1 MKHIPFPLIVLCVLC
16 FCSCQPR
23 TEKRIIGFSQC
34 SEDDWRTAMN
44 KEALQEASFHPGIEL
59 RIKSVKDDTQ
69 QQIRDVEQF
78 IADKVDLIVL
88 APNEA
93 VPLTR
98 VTEKAMKAGIPVVLV
113 DRKVASPNYS
123 AFVGADNYQIGK
135 AAALYMAELL
145 KGNGR
150 IFEICG
156 LDGSTSAA
164 ERHRG
169 FVEAIGG
176 YPDISVVSS
185 VDGGWFYDVAKEK
198 TRCFINSGQPV
209 DLIFAHN
216 DQMALG
222 ASDAY
227 AEANATRPSIVGI
240 DALAGENGGI
250 QMVLDGRIDATF
262 FYPTGGEYVIQT
274 ALRILD
280 GQSYSRDN
288 TLYTAVVDRTN
299 ARILKLQTDQIIAQ
313 QNNLAKLDR
322 ALDESISQYATQ
334 RVLLY
339 GSLFV
344 LMVILGLLVLLVR
357 AYRRSNRTNRLL
369 KERNALISNQ
379 QQKLIEQRDRLK
391 QLSQDLEEATQAKLV
406 FFTNISH
413 EFRTPLTLIAGPLDQ
428 IITKESLSESGMHM
442 ALLMRQNITIL
453 QRLIEQVIDFR
464 KVENGKMKL
473 DFVFADFKAFI
484 GGIVESFRPL
494 AVSKHLHLEFSAQA
508 EECVCWFDAEKM
520 EKVLFNLLSNAF
532 KYTPENGR
540 IKVELARVNMPDGKA
555 GVQIRVTDTGQ
566 GISEE
571 HLPYIF
577 ERFYKANEAA
587 SGSGIGLALT
597 KMLVEL
603 SGGTI
608 AVESQSGK
616 GSRFTV
622 LVPFEPEGAG
632 SDICSTI
639 PVIRTEYASGLE
651 HVSPNV
657 TEPLESSLSQEET
670 ADKPLVLVVEDNVGM
685 RLYLK
690 TLLADSYTVL
700 EACNGLEGLQMAVQQ
715 VPELIVSD
723 VLMDVMDG
731 FELCRQLK
739 NRLSTCHIPIVLL
752 TACSLDEQR
761 AEGFE
766 SGADAYI
773 SKPFND
779 KLLVIRV
786 RKLIENRTRLK
797 EYFCQNLTFGGEKR
811 SVTQLDR
818 NFMDKFRQIVLERI
832 SDNELNVDEIGKN
845 IGLSRIQLYR
855 KVKALTNYAP
865 NELVRMIRLKEA
877 AKQLLYTEK
886 SISEIAYDTG
896 FSSPAYFTKCFKE
909 HFKENPSEYQT
920 RLKKQ

>member
-1 MKHIPFPLIVLCVLC
+1 MKLIYHTIFRLSLVLTAILTIWAIFFYITMIDEINDEVDDALEDY
-16 FCSCQPR
+16 SE
-23 TEKRIIGFSQC
+23 TII
-34 SEDDWRTAMN
+34 
-44 KEALQEASFHPGIEL
+44 
-59 RIKSVKDDTQ
+59 
-69 QQIRDVEQF
+69 IR
-78 IADKVDLIVL
+78 
-88 APNEA
+88 
-93 VPLTR
+93 
-98 VTEKAMKAGIPVVLV
+98 
-113 DRKVASPNYS
+113 
-123 AFVGADNYQIGK
+123 
-135 AAALYMAELL
+135 
-145 KGNGR
+145 
-150 IFEICG
+150 
-156 LDGSTSAA
+156 
-164 ERHRG
+164 
-169 FVEAIGG
+169 
-176 YPDISVVSS
+176 
-185 VDGGWFYDVAKEK
+185 
-198 TRCFINSGQPV
+198 
-209 DLIFAHN
+209 
-216 DQMALG
+216 
-222 ASDAY
+222 
-227 AEANATRPSIVGI
+227 
-240 DALAGENGGI
+240 ALAGEELPSGHIGSNNQYYLTEVSQEYAKSQSDI
-250 QMVLDGRIDATF
+250 QYKDSMVYIIEK
-262 FYPTGGEYVIQT
+262 GET
-274 ALRILD
+274 EP
-280 GQSYSRDN
+280 
-288 TLYTAVVDRTN
+288 
-299 ARILKLQTDQIIAQ
+299 ARILTTIFRDGQGKYHQLTVSTPSIEKEDLKKSIQLWIVFLYVALLLCIILVSIWVFYRNMRPLYILLHWMDEYQTGKNNTPLRNNTKITEFQKLNDAVVRYTERTEQIFEQQKQFIGNASHEIQTP
-313 QNNLAKLDR
+313 LAICR
-322 ALDESISQYATQ
+322 
-334 RVLLY
+334 
-339 GSLFV
+339 
-344 LMVILGLLVLLVR
+344 
-357 AYRRSNRTNRLL
+357 NRLEML
-369 KERNALISNQ
+369 ME
-379 QQKLIEQRDRLK
+379 D
-391 QLSQDLEEATQAKLV
+391 D
-406 FFTNISH
+406 
-413 EFRTPLTLIAGPLDQ
+413 
-428 IITKESLSESGMHM
+428 SLSEKQLEELIKTHQTLEYITKLNKS
-442 ALLMRQNITIL
+442 LLLLTKIDNKQFSDTKNLELNTHLKQYIEDYKEVYQYKNI
-453 QRLIEQVIDFR
+453 QVNIEETGHFYI
-464 KVENGKMKL
+464 NMN
-473 DFVFADFKAFI
+473 
-484 GGIVESFRPL
+484 ESL
-494 AVSKHLHLEFSAQA
+494 AT
-508 EECVCWFDAEKM
+508 
-520 EKVLFNLLSNAF
+520 VLLTNLLKNAF
-532 KYTPENGR
+532 VHNIDEGIIQIIITTDSIIFKNTG
-540 IKVELARVNMPDGKA
+540 IKHPLDR
-555 GVQIRVTDTGQ
+555 
-566 GISEE
+566 E
-571 HLPYIF
+571 HIF

-632 SDICSTI
+632 SVICSTI
-639 PVIRTEYASGLE
+639 PVIRTEYVSGLE

-657 TEPLESSLSQEET
+657 IEPLESSLSQEET